1 MDSKDREIVRV
12 NKNYDM
18 AQVRFKELTEKYAD
32 INNSVKDL
40 KRAAK
45 KGSLEVQS
53 QNQILNE
60 SLRKLSQECK
70 AAQNRLTNESERA
83 RELEFELMAITTQ
96 FNDVDKERLRLKDV
110 IQDYIKKHMD
120 LKKIYQE
127 SLDKIEHLKENI
139 SQLENKNEMTE
150 TLLLQEK
157 KKASSNIADITKTLD
172 DCKKEKEIIQLR
184 MEEYLSSLEK
194 VTVDYSKAMSDK
206 CRLEDE
212 LIFVKKKHKTNL
224 AAKMKTIADLEKKEQ
239 ELKEKLNHYMGENT
253 RLQAIENELRY
264 ELDKG
269 TVSVNVLKFD
279 LNQTQNTLEDLKLKL
294 SDKISKLVTTNN
306 GLQEENKLLNSKISS
321 MSKKIEDDE
330 KYIDILKKKV
340 KEYEEKNE
348 IKNAIYNTHK
358 IEMYIEEKIAETEE
372 ANIMSIKKIE
382 DLNEKVEITKESLQ
396 KKEEERAHLE
406 EECKRLKEEII
417 EIKAEP
423 IVVTEVKR
431 EMNEKIEECKDEIEN
446 LKQEL
451 EESKVKNNNIGIQ
464 FNNYKVNME
473 HEIEFRKNENSK
485 LLEQINDLNREVE
498 ESRKVL
504 DKVYD
509 SYENSKTTLE
519 HLLLNNELL
528 KSELINKQKQLYNK
542 NNEFRE
548 FVKTKDVMERN
559 YFTLVK
565 IEKQEYTT
573 IFNDLL
579 GIQVQLKQEANRIDQ
594 VIQLYN
600 NVNNLTDT

>member
-1 MDSKDREIVRV
+1 
-12 NKNYDM
+12 
-18 AQVRFKELTEKYAD
+18 
-32 INNSVKDL
+32 
-40 KRAAK
+40 
-45 KGSLEVQS
+45 
-53 QNQILNE
+53 
-60 SLRKLSQECK
+60 
-70 AAQNRLTNESERA
+70 
-83 RELEFELMAITTQ
+83 
-96 FNDVDKERLRLKDV
+96 
-110 IQDYIKKHMD
+110 
-120 LKKIYQE
+120 
-127 SLDKIEHLKENI
+127 
-139 SQLENKNEMTE
+139 MTE

-594 VIQLYN
+594 
-600 NVNNLTDT
+600 